1 MVQPLARLEDC
12 RAGVCTPF
20 DSPCLAPVKFI
31 QYPCDIPA
39 YRGLGMWTTNLSSPK
54 SKLCRAWGRL
64 WRLQLGVGGG
74 KTVRRRIRRR
84 ASQGVHQSN

>member
-39 YRGLGMWTTNLSSPK
+39 YRGLVAQNRN
-54 SKLCRAWGRL
+54 CA
-64 WRLQLGVGGG
+64 VHGGG
-74 KTVRRRIRRR
+74 Y
-84 ASQGVHQSN
+84 GVDSWA